1 MMFPESLRLRI
12 QLWHGFLLAA
22 VLTGFAVGAYHY
34 QAANEMRR
42 VDAELRLRVRA
53 LTDSLVSTRG
63 QGGRPPPPGVE
74 REFQLAPGRTGSVDG
89 I

>member
-22 VLTGFAVGAYHY
+22 VLSGFAVGAYRY

-42 VDAELRLRVRA
+42 VDADIRLRVRA
-53 LTDSLVSTRG
+53 VTDSLVSTRG
-63 QGGRPPPPGVE
+63 QGCLLVPPV
-74 REFQLAPGRTGSVDG
+74 ARTTRVS
-89 I
+89 